1 MTHKTLSSAH
11 CNASDWNDVV
21 NIMSAPS
28 LTSNSWGISLR
39 ARYSLASLVFISS
52 WISSLFWNEKL
63 IGGGFFPPVFP
74 LIYLWLMSEFVTDLL
89 SAHFPRSCPC
99 GLLKWI
105 PAGDATAPP
114 CSSSS
119 SSACSFSVVRMRGSV
134 GLFFSPP
141 AALRLQRAAPVW
153 TACALLTA
161 ACGFCMQKSAR
172 HASWWR
178 LRSELKLHVYAQ
190 CIHTKEDEGHWKHPL
205 PLNSELLLFS
215 QNHANCLCIRQIYTT
230 AY

>member
-74 LIYLWLMSEFVTDLL
+74 LIYLWLMGEFVTDLL

-114 CSSSS
+114 WSSFLFLRLLLLSGADAWIGWTLFLASRSASLAARCSGLDSLC
-119 SSACSFSVVRMRGSV
+119 SADSGLRVLYAEERTPRLLVAFAVRTETSCLRTVHPHERGWGPLKTPSA
-134 GLFFSPP
+134 LKLRITTFFSES
-141 AALRLQRAAPVW
+141 
-153 TACALLTA
+153 C
-161 ACGFCMQKSAR
+161 
-172 HASWWR
+172 
-178 LRSELKLHVYAQ
+178 KLFMH
-190 CIHTKEDEGHWKHPL
+190 
-205 PLNSELLLFS
+205 
-215 QNHANCLCIRQIYTT
+215 
-230 AY
+230 